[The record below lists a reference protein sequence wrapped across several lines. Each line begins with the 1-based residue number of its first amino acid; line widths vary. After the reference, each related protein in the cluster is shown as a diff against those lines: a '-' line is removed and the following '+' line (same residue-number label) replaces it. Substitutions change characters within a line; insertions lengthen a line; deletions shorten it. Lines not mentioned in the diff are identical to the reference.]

1 MQHSANNDDSL
12 FLLSIHQE
20 LVRLTIEKQE
30 HPSPTSPVKPSLP
43 ACKSDR
49 WVTDRVSPVCRA
61 NIEGIISG
69 YW

>member
-1 MQHSANNDDSL
+1 MQHAANNDYSL
-12 FLLSIHQE
+12 FLLSIPQE

-49 WVTDRVSPVCRA
+49 WVTDKDFFGVQ
-61 NIEGIISG
+61 G
-69 YW
+69 